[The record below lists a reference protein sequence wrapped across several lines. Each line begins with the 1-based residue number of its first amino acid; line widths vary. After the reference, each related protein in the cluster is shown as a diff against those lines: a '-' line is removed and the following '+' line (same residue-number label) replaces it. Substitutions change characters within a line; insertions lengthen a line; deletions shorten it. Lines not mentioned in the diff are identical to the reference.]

1 MSRNA
6 TTISQLVAHGF
17 SSLSIQHPPKSKLA
31 AVLILLYENPQSSQL
46 RVLLSTRSKSLRT
59 HPGQTALPG
68 GRKDDTDPDL
78 IYTALRE
85 ANEEVGLPF
94 PEEYA
99 KQKDGVA
106 TTNSIRILC
115 TLEPFLS
122 VYRVIALPVV
132 AFLEDPSVLQVLQ
145 PCEGEVDRIF
155 TWPLE
160 GVLDP
165 ENVLSNEE
173 GLAVAGSE
181 DWPFNEKEFHK
192 YEDTLVPVLNN
203 TSYRY
208 HRFRSAASPLTG
220 LTADVLIHL
229 AQIAFAPRHTS
240 YVRAAPDQPLGYDL
254 VLEIL
259 QGNGERKLEKMIT
272 NEAAAAA
279 PSVSA

>member
-1 MSRNA
+1 MSSSNA
-6 TTISQLVAHGF
+6 TAISQLVGHGF
-17 SSLSIQHPPKSKLA
+17 SSLSIQHPPQSKLA
-31 AVLILLYENPQSSQL
+31 AVLILLYEHPQSGQL

-99 KQKDGVA
+99 RTEADRAK
-106 TTNSIRILC
+106 TTTKIRILC

-132 AFLEDPSVLQVLQ
+132 AFLDDPGILNTLK

-165 ENVLSNEE
+165 DTVLKEE
-173 GLAVAGSE
+173 QDLAVAGSE
-181 DWPFNEKEFHK
+181 DWPFKEEEYHASIA
-192 YEDTLVPVLNN
+192 TITPVLFN
-203 TSYRY
+203 
-208 HRFRSAASPLTG
+208 
-220 LTADVLIHL
+220 IHKM
-229 AQIAFAPRHTS
+229 T
-240 YVRAAPDQPLGYDL
+240 
-254 VLEIL
+254 EI
-259 QGNGERKLEKMIT
+259 Q
-272 NEAAAAA
+272 
-279 PSVSA
+279 

>member
-1 MSRNA
+1 MSSSNA
-6 TTISQLVAHGF
+6 TAISQLVAHGF
-17 SSLSIQHPPKSKLA
+17 SSLSIQHPPQSKLA
-31 AVLILLYENPQSSQL
+31 AVLILLYDHPQSGQL

-99 KQKDGVA
+99 DKAK
-106 TTNSIRILC
+106 TTDKIQILC

-132 AFLEDPSVLQVLQ
+132 AFLDDPGILDILK

-165 ENVLSNEE
+165 DTILKEE
-173 GLAVAGSE
+173 QDLALAGSE
-181 DWPFNEKEFHK
+181 DWPFKE
-192 YEDTLVPVLNN
+192 EE
-203 TSYRY
+203 Y
-208 HRFRSAASPLTG
+208 H
-220 LTADVLIHL
+220 IHL
-229 AQIAFAPRHTS
+229 AQLAFSPRDTT
-240 YVRAAPDQPLGYDL
+240 YVRAAPDQPLGYEL

-259 QGNGERKLEKMIT
+259 NENEEKEQGKKFV
-272 NEAAAAA
+272 EATA